1 MDRSH
6 VLAVVLLTA
15 AITYLLR
22 ALPMAIFRRPFSNRR
37 LAAFVDALPYALLS
51 AMILPA
57 IFYATGGG
65 TAYPAPPPWESVA
78 GAAVALALSL
88 AGKSLPTVA
97 LAATAAAYLC
107 GLLVR

>member
-15 AITYLLR
+15 GITYLLR
-22 ALPMAIFRRPFSNRR
+22 ALPMAVFRRPFSNRR

-65 TAYPAPPPWESVA
+65 TAYPAPPPWRDLPSSGIRLPGNIPCTA
-78 GAAVALALSL
+78 GR
-88 AGKSLPTVA
+88 K
-97 LAATAAAYLC
+97 
-107 GLLVR
+107 R

>member
-1 MDRSH
+1 MGRRAI
-6 VLAVVLLTA
+6 LAVVLATA
-15 AITYLLR
+15 AVTYILR
-22 ALPMAIFRRPFSNRR
+22 ALPMAVFRRPFANRR
-37 LAAFVDALPYALLS
+37 LAAFIDALPYALLA

-57 IFYATGGG
+57 IFYATGG
-65 TAYPAPPPWESVA
+65 ADYPSAPPWESVA
-78 GAAVALALSL
+78 GATVALALGL